1 MADLLRPQFL
11 RDRWKAQQGIDLA
24 VGEQLHGLIR
34 GIRHEIDVAARVQ
47 PDIGRHAG
55 EEDVVR

>member
-1 MADLLRPQFL
+1 MADLLGPQLL
-11 RDRWKAQQGIDLA
+11 RDRWKAQQGVDLA

-34 GIRHEIDVAARVQ
+34 GIRHEIDVAARVE
-47 PDIGRHAG
+47 PDIGRYAG